1 MLNGRIHPQPGFEI
15 KTFQIFYCPQ
25 NFTLY
30 LFFFIHVVYGIV
42 RTVPP
47 CSTHNNSAHSTPRLT
62 DLIFLYGFCFV
73 YAHLNAVG
81 MNKKQHDKKE
91 KVLKIM
97 SNMGSSDMSSVYR
110 FQVCIIFSKEH
121 INRIPDLPEKC
132 KRESAKIKKRIS
144 IIRLL
149 LKAKIT
155 SKSKECF
162 LFQIFVMQTT
172 TTY

>member
-1 MLNGRIHPQPGFEI
+1 VLNGRIHPQPGFEI

-30 LFFFIHVVYGIV
+30 LFFFIRVVYGIV

-91 KVLKIM
+91 KVLTGTWRPLLRHLGTVGT
-97 SNMGSSDMSSVYR
+97 SQCHAGVYGPCQSGSVFR
-110 FQVCIIFSKEH
+110 AIKNQAGKPWLAF
-121 INRIPDLPEKC
+121 LP
-132 KRESAKIKKRIS
+132 AT
-144 IIRLL
+144 
-149 LKAKIT
+149 AAP
-155 SKSKECF
+155 
-162 LFQIFVMQTT
+162 
-172 TTY
+172 